1 MSFYTEMAEM
11 AREMLAEYG
20 MAVVL
25 TRETGDFDEVAGAYD
40 SEPQALNSTGLFT
53 SITEQ
58 LKQDFTVIDGDRT
71 MILDDSVE
79 PQNADTVAIDGA
91 DWSVV
96 KVKPIKPTDT
106 IICYFV
112 QVRK

>member
-25 TRETGDFDEVAGAYD
+25 TRETGDFDEVAGEYD
-40 SEPQALNSTGLFT
+40 SAPQTLNSTGMFT
-53 SITEQ
+53 AITEQ
-58 LKQDFTVIDGDRT
+58 LRKDFVVVDGDR
-71 MILDDSVE
+71 MMLLDDSVE
-79 PQNADTVAIDGA
+79 PQNADTVAINGD
-91 DWSVV
+91 DWPVI

-106 IICYFV
+106 VICYFV